1 MEISST
7 PMTLTAGVP
16 ILRSC
21 SLHVLLVQLLDRPP
35 IQVRFLSNVFDRHGP
50 TAPPHKESKSLA
62 VERIVR
68 KPLQLLL
75 LHLHAPPAID
85 SAHLDLQVDSI
96 IPTRQI
102 PHPTPF
108 AIVPPS
114 LDIAAGTANCFFPRR
129 RKPSMR
135 AFGSPKIPRTV
146 ELGLKPGNRYVSHKR
161 RYFRIP
167 ES

>member
-1 MEISST
+1 
-7 PMTLTAGVP
+7 MTLAAGV
-16 ILRSC
+16 LSC
-21 SLHVLLVQLLDRPP
+21 ELLLHVLLVQLLDCLP

-50 TAPPHKESKSLA
+50 AAPSRKEGESLA

-85 SAHLDLQVDSI
+85 SRTSI
-96 IPTRQI
+96 SNIFNIPARQI

-114 LDIAAGTANCFFPRR
+114 LDVTQAPQTVFSPVR
-129 RKPSMR
+129 RKPVL
-135 AFGSPKIPRTV
+135 SPWISENVP
-146 ELGLKPGNRYVSHKR
+146 
-161 RYFRIP
+161 
-167 ES
+167 